1 MKLKL
6 VPIICALIVV
16 PTFAK
21 ETFLNGES
29 IQPSLMTNSVK
40 MANGEDIFE
49 DDKCPPCF
57 NCMLPAFECKQ
68 FSKCNEFN
76 GQCECIDGFGGQDCS
91 EPLCGGLTNDDS
103 NNDHRP
109 IRKGDSCDCED
120 GWGGINCNVC
130 QQDSVCDAF
139 MPEGLSGTCYK
150 NGMLVNKF
158 HQMCDVTNKKI
169 VEILNGK
176 KPQVTFSCDK
186 SKNQCNFQFWIAEM
200 ESFYCDLSTCD
211 YQFDL
216 NSNSSHYKC
225 KDVACKCVPGRML
238 CGEKGSIDISD
249 FLTETIQGPGD
260 FSCDLKDKN
269 CKFSEPSMDDLILSV
284 FGDNHITLHCE
295 SGECIHYSEIPGYD
309 IPKKPTFTLQN
320 LFTIITVIIGVVA
333 LIVASILAIRKS
345 PLFTTG
351 KISLDDSSST
361 NGNDEDDDEQ
371 DDLLNYTPVTL
382 TFENVSYSV
391 GSRSIVNNVSGIVK
405 PGEMLAIMGGSG
417 AGKTTLLDI
426 LAQKNKNGTVSGD
439 IKVNGNLVSKND
451 LKKIIGFVDQEDYLL
466 STLTVYETVLNS
478 ALLRLPRDMS
488 FKAKERKVYE
498 VLKELRILNI
508 KDRTIGSDFE
518 RGISGGEKRRVSI
531 ACELVTSPSVLFL
544 DEPTSGLDAN
554 NASNVIECLVRLT
567 KKYQRTLV
575 FTIHQP
581 RSNIVSLFDKLV
593 LLANGELIY
602 SGDMIQCNEFFYN
615 NGYKCPKGYN
625 IADYLIDITFNE
637 KHRHSRREQFQIPGI
652 DEENADFEDEAEED
666 IHRPTRSSSNTSDA
680 QREWEH
686 FAVHRDEAGF
696 NKADSQKPHTEP
708 RKKSKIYEI
717 FKNSTNFEML
727 KNDIET
733 SIAEG
738 DEIVFKGNYKTAT
751 FTSQLVILSSRTFK
765 NLYRSPKLLLGS
777 YLLSIFMG
785 FFCGF
790 LYYNID
796 NDISGFQNRLGLF
809 FFFLSFFGFST
820 LTGLHSFSIE
830 RIIFLKERSNNYY
843 HPLSYYITKIICDV
857 LPLRIFPPI
866 ILTSIAYPLI
876 GLNLENNGFIKCLL
890 ILVLFNLTVSVEILI
905 IGILVKDSSNATMI
919 GVLTLLFSL
928 LFSGLF
934 INKDSLK
941 FGFLQYLSM
950 FHYGYEALA
959 VNEVKSLILREKKY
973 GLSIEIPG
981 ATILSTFGF
990 DVGGLF
996 KDVIFLA
1003 LWNIF
1008 FLILGYLSLYFYVVE
1023 QR

>member
-1 MKLKL
+1 MRYLFL
-6 VPIICALIVV
+6 GASLIVASC
-16 PTFAK
+16 FAQ
-21 ETFLNGES
+21 ESFLDGKNVEA
-29 IQPSLMTNSVK
+29 SLMANFVNTNPT
-40 MANGEDIFE
+40 
-49 DDKCPPCF
+49 DDQCPPCF

-68 FSKCNEFN
+68 FSKCNEYN
-76 GQCECIDGFGGQDCS
+76 GQCECIEGFGGQDCS
-91 EPLCGGLTNDDS
+91 EPLCGGLSDD
-103 NNDHRP
+103 NKRP
-109 IRKGDSCDCED
+109 IRDGESCKCDD
-120 GWGGINCNVC
+120 GWSGINCNVC
-130 QQDSVCDAF
+130 ERDDVCDPF

-186 SKNQCNFQFWIAEM
+186 KDAVCNFQFWIAEK

-211 YQFDL
+211 YEIDL
-216 NSNSSHYKC
+216 KTNSSHYKC
-225 KDVACKCVPGRML
+225 KDVSCKCVPGRML
-238 CGEKGSIDISD
+238 CGESGSIDISD

-260 FSCDLKDKN
+260 FSCDLAKKD
-269 CKFSEPSMDDLILSV
+269 CKFSEPSMNDLILSV
-284 FGDNHITLHCE
+284 FGDSSITLHCE
-295 SGECIHYSEIPGYD
+295 SGECLHISEIPGYD
-309 IPKKPTFTLQN
+309 LPKNPNFTMKS
-320 LFTIITVIIGVVA
+320 LFTIVSVIVGVAAVIIA
-333 LIVASILAIRKS
+333 AILTIRKS
-345 PLFTTG
+345 PLF
-351 KISLDDSSST
+351 SSGQIALEDAET
-361 NGNDEDDDEQ
+361 DEDDAQES
-371 DDLLNYTPVTL
+371 LLNYTPVTL
-382 TFENVSYSV
+382 SFEDVSYSV
-391 GSRSIVNNVSGIVK
+391 GSRSILNNISGIIK

-426 LAQKNKNGTVSGD
+426 LAQKNKNGVVTGD
-439 IKVNGNLVSKND
+439 IKINGHSVPRHELR
-451 LKKIIGFVDQEDYLL
+451 KIIGFVDQEDYLL
-466 STLTVYETVLNS
+466 PTLTVYETVLNS
-478 ALLRLPRDMS
+478 ALLRLPKNMS
-488 FKAKERKVYE
+488 FKAKERKVFE
-498 VLKELRILNI
+498 VLRELRILNI
-508 KDRTIGSDFE
+508 RDRTIGSDFE

-531 ACELVTSPSVLFL
+531 ACELVTSPSILFL

-554 NASNVIECLVRLT
+554 NAGNVVECLVRLS
-567 KKYQRTLV
+567 KHYQRTLV

-593 LLANGELIY
+593 LLADGELVY
-602 SGDMIQCNEFFYN
+602 SGDMIQCNDFFYN

-625 IADYLIDITFNE
+625 IADYLIDITFSD
-637 KHRHSRREQFQIPGI
+637 KHNSKPSDQFRIAGV
-652 DEENADFEDEAEED
+652 DEENVDLENDNDSD
-666 IHRPTRSSSNTSDA
+666 IHVPRRTSSTSDT

-686 FAVHRDEAGF
+686 FALHRDDAGF
-696 NKADSQKPHTEP
+696 KISGKKPVQAQKADL
-708 RKKSKIYEI
+708 KIYQM
-717 FKNSTNFEML
+717 FKNSSNFEIL
-727 KNDIET
+727 K
-733 SIAEG
+733 
-738 DEIVFKGNYKTAT
+738 DEIESIRSNASDTNILKGNYQRA
-751 FTSQLVILSSRTFK
+751 SLMNQLVILSSRAFK
-765 NLYRSPKLLLGS
+765 NLYRNPKLLLGS
-777 YLLSIFMG
+777 YILAIFMG

-790 LYYNID
+790 LYYNVD

-843 HPLSYYITKIICDV
+843 HPLSYYVSKIICDV

-876 GLNLENNGFIKCLL
+876 GLNLENNGFIKCLI
-890 ILVLFNLTVSVEILI
+890 ILVLFNLTVSIEILI

-934 INKDSLK
+934 INRESLK

-959 VNEVKSLILREKKY
+959 VNEVKTLILREKKY

-990 DVGGLF
+990 NVGALGRDILF
-996 KDVIFLA
+996 LG
-1003 LWNIF
+1003 LWNLF
-1008 FLILGYLSLYFYVVE
+1008 FLVVGYVSLYFYVVE

>member
-1 MKLKL
+1 MRLYKLFIPLFL
-6 VPIICALIVV
+6 VPCLAQ
-16 PTFAK
+16 
-21 ETFLNGES
+21 ESFLGGKNVEA
-29 IQPSLMTNSVK
+29 SLMASSVK
-40 MANGEDIFE
+40 MSSNTE

-91 EPLCGGLTNDDS
+91 EPLCGSLTKDS
-103 NNDHRP
+103 NRP
-109 IRKGDSCDCED
+109 IRDGDSCDCDD
-120 GWGGINCNVC
+120 GWSGINCNVC
-130 QQDSVCDAF
+130 KEDLVCDKF

-186 SKNQCNFQFWIAEM
+186 KESTCNFQFWIAEK

-216 NSNSSHYKC
+216 KSNASHYKC
-225 KDVACKCVPGRML
+225 KDVSCKCVPGRML
-238 CGEKGSIDISD
+238 CGESGSIDISD
-249 FLTETIQGPGD
+249 FLTETIKGPGD
-260 FSCDLKDKN
+260 FSCDLDKRN

-284 FGDNHITLHCE
+284 FGDSYITLHCD

-309 IPKKPTFTLQN
+309 IPKKPKFTLKS
-320 LFTIITVIIGVVA
+320 LFNVVAVIIGVVA
-333 LIVASILAIRKS
+333 VLVGAVLTIRKS
-345 PLFTTG
+345 PLFSG
-351 KISLDDSSST
+351 AQISLDDYS
-361 NGNDEDDDEQ
+361 DEDDQ
-371 DDLLNYTPVTL
+371 DSLLNYTPVTL
-382 TFENVSYSV
+382 TFEDVSYSV
-391 GSRSIVNNVSGIVK
+391 GSKAILNKVTGIVK

-426 LAQKNKNGTVSGD
+426 LAQKNKNGVVTGD
-439 IKVNGNLVSKND
+439 IKVNGNSVSRHD
-451 LKKIIGFVDQEDYLL
+451 LRKIIGFVDQEDYLL
-466 STLTVYETVLNS
+466 PTLTVYETVLNS
-478 ALLRLPRDMS
+478 ALLRLPRNMS

-498 VLKELRILNI
+498 VLRELRILNI

-531 ACELVTSPSVLFL
+531 ACELVTSPSILFL

-554 NASNVIECLVRLT
+554 NASNVIECLVRLSRH
-567 KKYQRTLV
+567 YHRTLV

-602 SGDMIQCNEFFYN
+602 SGEMIQCNDFFYN

-625 IADYLIDITFNE
+625 IADYLIDITFSE
-637 KHRHSRREQFQIPGI
+637 KHSIGRPSQFQVAGI
-652 DEENADFEDEAEED
+652 DEENADYGDDQD
-666 IHRPTRSSSNTSDA
+666 IHIPRRSSSTSDT

-686 FAVHRDEAGF
+686 FALHRDDAGF
-696 NKADSQKPHTEP
+696 NKAVKNHPEEVRVDT
-708 RKKSKIYEI
+708 KIYDM
-717 FKNSTNFEML
+717 FQNSQNFEML
-727 KNDIET
+727 KDEIENAKVN
-733 SIAEG
+733 SS
-738 DEIVFKGNYKTAT
+738 EIVFKGNYQKAS
-751 FTSQLVILSSRTFK
+751 FLNQFIILSSRTFK
-765 NLYRSPKLLLGS
+765 NLYRNPKLLLGS
-777 YLLSIFMG
+777 YILSVFMG

-790 LYYNID
+790 LYYNVD

-843 HPLSYYITKIICDV
+843 HPLSYYISKIICDV

-866 ILTSIAYPLI
+866 LLTSIAYPLI

-890 ILVLFNLTVSVEILI
+890 ILVLFNLTVSIEILI

-934 INKDSLK
+934 INRDSLK

-959 VNEVKSLILREKKY
+959 VNEVKTLILREKKY

-990 DVGGLF
+990 NVGGLV
-996 KDVIFLA
+996 KDVISLG
-1003 LWNIF
+1003 LWNLL
-1008 FLILGYLSLYFYVVE
+1008 FLVLGYVSLYFYVVE

>member
-1 MKLKL
+1 MRPFLF
-6 VPIICALIVV
+6 ALLLLL
-16 PTFAK
+16 PCLAQ
-21 ETFLNGES
+21 ESFLDGEAVK
-29 IQPSLMTNSVK
+29 PSLMANSFK
-40 MANGEDIFE
+40 MSSSTEE
-49 DDKCPPCF
+49 DKCPPCF

-68 FSKCNEFN
+68 FSACNEFN

-91 EPLCGGLTNDDS
+91 EPLCGSLTDD
-103 NNDHRP
+103 NNRP
-109 IRKGDSCDCED
+109 IRDGDSCDCEY
-120 GWGGINCNVC
+120 GWSGVNCNVC
-130 QQDSVCDAF
+130 QQDSVCDKF

-176 KPQVTFSCDK
+176 KPQVSFSCDK
-186 SKNQCNFQFWIAEM
+186 KYSTCNFQFWIAEK
-200 ESFYCDLSTCD
+200 ESFFCELSSCD
-211 YQFDL
+211 YDIDL
-216 NSNSSHYKC
+216 KSNASHYKC
-225 KDVACKCVPGRML
+225 KDVSCKCVPGRML
-238 CGEKGSIDISD
+238 CGESGSIDISD
-249 FLTETIQGPGD
+249 FLTETIEGPGD
-260 FSCDLKDKN
+260 FSCDLEKRD
-269 CKFSEPSMDDLILSV
+269 CRFSEPSMDDLILSV
-284 FGDNHITLHCE
+284 FGDKQITLHCD

-309 IPKKPTFTLQN
+309 IPKKPRFTIKS
-320 LFTIITVIIGVVA
+320 LFTMASVIVGVA
-333 LIVASILAIRKS
+333 IVLVSAVLTIRKS
-345 PLFTTG
+345 PLFSAG
-351 KISLDDSSST
+351 QISLDDNFS
-361 NGNDEDDDEQ
+361 EDDEAQ
-371 DDLLNYTPVTL
+371 DSLLNYTPVTL
-382 TFENVSYSV
+382 TFEDVSYSA
-391 GSRSIVNNVSGIVK
+391 GSRSILSNVSGIVN

-426 LAQKNKNGTVSGD
+426 LAQKNKNGVVTGD
-439 IKVNGNLVSKND
+439 IKVNGNPVSKHD

-466 STLTVYETVLNS
+466 PTLTVYETVLNS
-478 ALLRLPRDMS
+478 ALLRLPRHMS
-488 FKAKERKVYE
+488 FRAKERKVYE
-498 VLKELRILNI
+498 VLRELRILNI

-554 NASNVIECLVRLT
+554 NASNVIECLVRLSRQ
-567 KKYQRTLV
+567 YQRTLV

-593 LLANGELIY
+593 LLANGEMIY
-602 SGDMIQCNEFFYN
+602 SGDMIQCNDFFYN

-625 IADYLIDITFNE
+625 IADYLVDITFSE
-637 KHRHSRREQFQIPGI
+637 KHGARVARQLHVSGI
-652 DEENADFEDEAEED
+652 DEENASYDEEEQD
-666 IHRPTRSSSNTSDA
+666 IHMPRRSSSTSDT

-686 FAVHRDEAGF
+686 FALHRDDAGF
-696 NKADSQKPHTEP
+696 NKAIKNHPEEVRVDT
-708 RKKSKIYEI
+708 KIYDM
-717 FKNSTNFEML
+717 FKNSQNFEIL
-727 KNDIET
+727 KSEIESAKVNST
-733 SIAEG
+733 A
-738 DEIVFKGNYKTAT
+738 IVFKGNYQRANIYN
-751 FTSQLVILSSRTFK
+751 QLIILSSRTFK
-765 NLYRSPKLLLGS
+765 NLYRNPKLLLGS
-777 YLLSIFMG
+777 YILAIFMG

-790 LYYNID
+790 LYYDVD

-843 HPLSYYITKIICDV
+843 HPISYYISKIICDV

-876 GLNLENNGFIKCLL
+876 GLNLEDNGFIKCLI
-890 ILVLFNLTVSVEILI
+890 ILVLFNLTVSIEILI

-934 INKDSLK
+934 INRDSLK
-941 FGFLQYLSM
+941 FGFFQYLSM
-950 FHYGYEALA
+950 FHYGYEALT

-990 DVGGLF
+990 DVGGLI
-996 KDVIFLA
+996 KDIIFLG
-1003 LWNIF
+1003 LWNLL
-1008 FLILGYLSLYFYVVE
+1008 FLILGYISLYFYVVE